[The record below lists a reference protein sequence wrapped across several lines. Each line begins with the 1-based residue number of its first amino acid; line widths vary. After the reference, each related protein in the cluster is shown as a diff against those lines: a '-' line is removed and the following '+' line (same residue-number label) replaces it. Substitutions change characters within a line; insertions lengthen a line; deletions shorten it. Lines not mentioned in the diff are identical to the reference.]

1 MKAILAMDHSD
12 CAEAALKAVME
23 RKWTADDEI
32 TIVTVLDLFEVLPS
46 FSFDRE
52 KAFDDARRLV
62 ETDADK
68 LRSAFPETRVNTEV
82 MEGYPHVKLAELA
95 RQTGAD
101 CVYLGAHGRRA
112 FSQLLL
118 GSVANSMLFH
128 APCSVN
134 IIKTRDLAS
143 GGRYK
148 HVLIAVDD
156 SKHSRAS
163 MEQIMA
169 MKWPDDVTFH
179 VINVLENPESFMLF
193 EIAGDKHQKEL
204 EERTARLAEKAEKM
218 LSEYCCQL
226 EERFGPGRCHF
237 ELMHG
242 HPREQILNKARQ
254 LPAGLIVLGSHGRD
268 FVETMVLGSVSQA
281 VALQAP
287 CSVAIMRQGS
297 GESRK
302 SETSKQAEKALQ
314 KSS

>member
-1 MKAILAMDHSD
+1 MKVILAMDHSD
-12 CAEAALKAVME
+12 CADAALKAVLE
-23 RKWTADDEI
+23 RQWTAADEI

-52 KAFDDARRLV
+52 KAFADARSLV
-62 ETDADK
+62 EADAEK
-68 LRSAFPETRVNTEV
+68 LRQAFPETLVNTELL
-82 MEGYPHVKLAELA
+82 EGYPHVKLAELA
-95 RQTGAD
+95 RETGAD

-134 IIKTRDLAS
+134 IIKTTDLAS

-156 SKHSRAS
+156 SEHSRAS
-163 MEQIMA
+163 MDQILEMQ
-169 MKWPDDVTFH
+169 WPDDVTFH
-179 VINVLENPESFMLF
+179 VINVLENPVYLTKQ
-193 EIAGDKHQKEL
+193 EI

-218 LSEYCCQL
+218 LSEYCSSL
-226 EERFGPGRCHF
+226 GKRFGEGRCHF

-287 CSVAIMRQGS
+287 CSVAIMRKRSEVSGGS
-297 GESRK
+297 EESSRK
-302 SETSKQAEKALQ
+302 TEKALQ